1 MAKRFWLFSLFG
13 GVWRG
18 LDGLRRFVHLML
30 MLAVLAIGVVAL
42 VDTPPGVMSPGAL
55 VLAPVGNL
63 VDQLDGDA
71 ATRAWQE
78 FLGSRVDQTLTR
90 DLIESIDYGARD
102 PRINALVLQLGAM
115 GGAGMATLRD
125 VADAIERFKRSG
137 KPVVAIG
144 DNYTQGQ
151 YYLASFADD
160 ILMHPE
166 GVVFLQGF
174 GAYRTYYKA
183 AQEKF
188 LVDVNVFKVGEYK
201 SFVEPYLRDDMSPEA
216 RENAL
221 EWLSGLWEIY
231 QADVTGARAMDSTL
245 IDRYTQELPR
255 LLEEADG
262 DFASLALSM
271 SLVDKLT
278 TRSQMDA
285 HLIEITGVDPR
296 DKGWRGTYHQNYL
309 AARRN
314 ESPQRDRPAR
324 VGVVV
329 AKGDIVDGTQPPG
342 MIGGDSTA
350 ALLRRARLDE
360 AVKAVV
366 LRVDSGGG
374 SAFASEII
382 AEQVR
387 ELRAAGKPVVVSMGN
402 TAASGGYWISMDADE
417 IYASPVT
424 ITGSIGIGAVFPTF
438 ERGLDW
444 LGVHVDGVGTTPWA
458 GALRPD
464 RSLNEESR
472 QVLQRSIE
480 NGYADFI
487 GRVANARQL
496 PLADVDAA
504 ARGRV
509 WLGAAALDLELVDGM
524 GSLQEAIGAAAR
536 RAEIADDFSVTYVG
550 QEIGIREALIMQFTR
565 AGTRLSTRLG
575 LRVREVLEL
584 PPMRR
589 DASGFAVQLD
599 RVTEQLRSDWE
610 RMQQW
615 NDPRG
620 IYLYCH
626 CNPSL

>member
-13 GVWRG
+13 GLWRG
-18 LDGLRRFVHLML
+18 LDGLRRVVHLFL
-30 MLAVLAIGVVAL
+30 MLVLLSLGLVAF
-42 VDTPPGVMSPGAL
+42 VETPPGIMSPGAL
-55 VLAPVGNL
+55 VIAPVGDL

-78 FLGSRVDQTLTR
+78 FLGTRVDQTLTR
-90 DLIESIDYGARD
+90 DLIESIDQAAQD
-102 PRINALVLQLGAM
+102 SRINALVLQLGAM
-115 GGAGMATLRD
+115 TGAGMASLRD
-125 VADAIERFKRSG
+125 VASAIERFKRSG

-151 YYLASFADD
+151 YYLAAYADE
-160 ILMHPE
+160 LYMHPE

-174 GAYRTYYKA
+174 GAYRTYYRSA
-183 AQEKF
+183 LDKF
-188 LVDVNVFKVGEYK
+188 LIDVNVFKVGEFK

-216 RENAL
+216 RENAM
-221 EWLSGLWEIY
+221 EWLSGLWEVY
-231 QADVTGARAMDSTL
+231 QADVTTARELDGDL
-245 IDRYTQELPR
+245 LERYTHQLPA

-262 DFASLALSM
+262 DFGAVALDLG
-271 SLVDKLT
+271 LVDQLAS
-278 TRSQMDA
+278 RSQMDA
-285 HLIEITGVDPR
+285 RLIEITGKDPR

-309 AARRN
+309 ATRRM
-314 ESPQRDRPAR
+314 ESPLRDRPAR

-329 AKGDIVDGTQPPG
+329 ARGDIVDGTQPPG

-350 ALLRRARLDE
+350 ALLREARLDQ

-387 ELRAAGKPVVVSMGN
+387 ELREAGKPVVVSMGN
-402 TAASGGYWISMDADE
+402 VAASGGYWISMDADE

-424 ITGSIGIGAVFPTF
+424 ITGSIGIGAVIPTF
-438 ERGLDW
+438 QRGLDW

-464 RSLNEESR
+464 RGLSDEMRE
-472 QVLQRSIE
+472 VLQRSIE

-487 GRVANARQL
+487 GRVSAAREL
-496 PLADVDAA
+496 PLDEVDAA

-509 WLGAAALDLELVDGM
+509 WLGAAALDLDLVDGM
-524 GSLQEAIGAAAR
+524 GGLDDAIGAAAR
-536 RAEIADDFSVTYVG
+536 RAQIADDFSVTWVG
-550 QEIGIREALIMQFTR
+550 QDLDFREALIMQFTR
-565 AGTRLSTRLG
+565 ASTRLTSRLGVRVPEVFG
-575 LRVREVLEL
+575 LPSLGGS
-584 PPMRR
+584 
-589 DASGFAVQLD
+589 SGAIAAELD
-599 RVTEQLRSDWE
+599 RVTEQLRLDLK
-610 RMQQW
+610 RMQLW

-620 IYLYCH
+620 TYLHCYC
-626 CNPSL
+626 NVRP